1 MLDYRRMKPISD
13 PALHGVVESILYT
26 DDLAQAVA
34 FYRDVLGLALMKG
47 DSSRFQALDA
57 GAGRVLLLFKRG
69 ATLTAQPV
77 PTGGTI
83 PPHDGSGPQHIAFGI
98 AVADYERWLARLSE
112 RGVAVESEAR
122 WERGGRSIYFR
133 DPDQHLLE
141 LVTPGSGR
149 TTRRR
154 ASD

>member
-1 MLDYRRMKPISD
+1 MKPISD
-13 PALHGVVESILYT
+13 LAISGVVESILYT
-26 DDLAQAVA
+26 DDLAQSVA
-34 FYRDVLGLALMKG
+34 FYRDVLGLVPMKG
-47 DSSRFQALDA
+47 DPSRFQALDA

-77 PTGGTI
+77 PTGGSI

-98 AVADYERWLARLSE
+98 AVADYESWLARLTE

-141 LVTPGSGR
+141 LVTPGIWPNY
-149 TTRRR
+149 
-154 ASD
+154 